1 MPTVSAPGL
10 GSGLDIG
17 AIVDSL
23 VGVEAIPLNRL
34 KADEFNLQADLSA
47 YGKLKSALSSFQS
60 ALSDLSSLDKFKVF
74 TSTSSNESSFTGT
87 ADSDAAGGS
96 YSINVTAVAAV
107 NKLQSGAF
115 TASTDV
121 LDTGTLTIA
130 SGSDSFDVVIDGTN
144 NTLAGIRSAINEA
157 SDNTG
162 VTATIITAD
171 AGSYLVLTSDES
183 GTANAISVT
192 VAGDGD
198 GNDGDNAGLSQ
209 LVYVS
214 GGTENLTELQAA
226 ADSVVAIDGFTIT
239 SSSNT
244 VTSAVEGLSLKIEAI
259 GSGTLNLSRDDTA
272 IEASVQEFVDAYN
285 ELNNTID
292 AQRDGQLEA
301 EGTLLTIE
309 NLIQN
314 TFNTAANISGG
325 AFSYLSEIGIRTNE
339 EGDLTLDTSDLQTA
353 LNADFNGV
361 AQVFGNST
369 EGYVA
374 RLDSLVTSILQTDGV
389 LDAREDGINTELE
402 TLADQ
407 KLVLERRLE
416 SIEARLLA
424 QFTALDTL
432 LSSLNNTSAFLS
444 TQLANLPTIGSKK

>member
-144 NTLAGIRSAINEA
+144 NTLAGI
-157 SDNTG
+157 
-162 VTATIITAD
+162 
-171 AGSYLVLTSDES
+171 
-183 GTANAISVT
+183 
-192 VAGDGD
+192 
-198 GNDGDNAGLSQ
+198 
-209 LVYVS
+209 
-214 GGTENLTELQAA
+214 
-226 ADSVVAIDGFTIT
+226 
-239 SSSNT
+239 
-244 VTSAVEGLSLKIEAI
+244 
-259 GSGTLNLSRDDTA
+259 
-272 IEASVQEFVDAYN
+272 
-285 ELNNTID
+285 
-292 AQRDGQLEA
+292 
-301 EGTLLTIE
+301 
-309 NLIQN
+309 
-314 TFNTAANISGG
+314 
-325 AFSYLSEIGIRTNE
+325 
-339 EGDLTLDTSDLQTA
+339 
-353 LNADFNGV
+353 
-361 AQVFGNST
+361 
-369 EGYVA
+369 
-374 RLDSLVTSILQTDGV
+374 
-389 LDAREDGINTELE
+389 
-402 TLADQ
+402 
-407 KLVLERRLE
+407 
-416 SIEARLLA
+416 
-424 QFTALDTL
+424 
-432 LSSLNNTSAFLS
+432 
-444 TQLANLPTIGSKK
+444 

>member
-1 MPTVSAPGL
+1 M
-10 GSGLDIG
+10 
-17 AIVDSL
+17 
-23 VGVEAIPLNRL
+23 
-34 KADEFNLQADLSA
+34 
-47 YGKLKSALSSFQS
+47 
-60 ALSDLSSLDKFKVF
+60 
-74 TSTSSNESSFTGT
+74 
-87 ADSDAAGGS
+87 
-96 YSINVTAVAAV
+96 
-107 NKLQSGAF
+107 
-115 TASTDV
+115 
-121 LDTGTLTIA
+121 
-130 SGSDSFDVVIDGTN
+130 VIDGTN

-198 GNDGDNAGLSQ
+198 GNDADNAGLSQ

-259 GSGTLNLSRDDTA
+259 GSGTLNLRRDDTA

-361 AQVFGNST
+361 AQVFANST

>member
-198 GNDGDNAGLSQ
+198 GNDADNAGLSQ

-259 GSGTLNLSRDDTA
+259 GSGTLNLRRDDTE

-361 AQVFGNST
+361 AQVFANST

>member
-1 MPTVSAPGL
+1 
-10 GSGLDIG
+10 
-17 AIVDSL
+17 
-23 VGVEAIPLNRL
+23 
-34 KADEFNLQADLSA
+34 
-47 YGKLKSALSSFQS
+47 
-60 ALSDLSSLDKFKVF
+60 
-74 TSTSSNESSFTGT
+74 
-87 ADSDAAGGS
+87 
-96 YSINVTAVAAV
+96 
-107 NKLQSGAF
+107 
-115 TASTDV
+115 
-121 LDTGTLTIA
+121 
-130 SGSDSFDVVIDGTN
+130 
-144 NTLAGIRSAINEA
+144 
-157 SDNTG
+157 
-162 VTATIITAD
+162 
-171 AGSYLVLTSDES
+171 
-183 GTANAISVT
+183 
-192 VAGDGD
+192 
-198 GNDGDNAGLSQ
+198 
-209 LVYVS
+209 
-214 GGTENLTELQAA
+214 
-226 ADSVVAIDGFTIT
+226 
-239 SSSNT
+239 
-244 VTSAVEGLSLKIEAI
+244 
-259 GSGTLNLSRDDTA
+259 
-272 IEASVQEFVDAYN
+272 VQEFVDAYN

-361 AQVFGNST
+361 AQVFANST